1 MNSGKQLD
9 CEDLSHEE
17 KANSPFGV
25 IGFVESLE
33 EEGRAEKP
41 MPLFKCILC
50 GLGFHRWSHWKLE
63 EKGGPFAQ
71 FTDPQFF
78 QRRICVRCNLSK
90 TKKY

>member
-33 EEGRAEKP
+33 EKER
-41 MPLFKCILC
+41 
-50 GLGFHRWSHWKLE
+50 
-63 EKGGPFAQ
+63 GGPFAQ